1 MKFPWW
7 RAPQV
12 HGALHIQGREL
23 ALGLPV
29 GAIIPGGYGESGF
42 QASGIVF
49 PGAGRYEI
57 TGEAAGATLT
67 FVTLVRPCSA
77 LAALPRS
84 QRKSYAIC
92 QP

>member
-1 MKFPWW
+1 VRIGCQAVP
-7 RAPQV
+7 
-12 HGALHIQGREL
+12 
-23 ALGLPV
+23 
-29 GAIIPGGYGESGF
+29 GYGESGF
-42 QASGIVF
+42 QASGVVF
-49 PGAGRYEI
+49 PGAGCYEI

-84 QRKSYAIC
+84 QRKAYAIC

>member
-1 MKFPWW
+1 
-7 RAPQV
+7 
-12 HGALHIQGREL
+12 
-23 ALGLPV
+23 V

-49 PGAGRYEI
+49 PGADCYEI

-67 FVTLVRPCSA
+67 FVTLVRLCSA